1 MSQTTL
7 FLLLNAS
14 IATIYMVALSLL
26 IAAIAG
32 IPLGIILY
40 VTRKGNI
47 LEQNKINQILA
58 LLINIMRSIPF
69 IILMIAVIPLT
80 RLIVGTSIGMN
91 AAVVPLSLAA
101 IPFIARVTETALLEV
116 NPGLIEAAIAM
127 GANALQIIIKVLIP
141 EALPGLINGLT
152 LTAVSLVGFSAMAGV
167 VGGGGLGDVAIRYGY
182 QRFDVT
188 VMLVTILILIVMV
201 QLIQFAGDR
210 LARNFLHR
218 K

>member
-7 FLLLNAS
+7 FLLLSAS
-14 IATIYMVALSLL
+14 VATLYMVLFSLFIATI
-26 IAAIAG
+26 AG
-32 IPLGIILY
+32 MPLGVILY
-40 VTRKGNI
+40 VTRTGNI
-47 LEQNKINQILA
+47 LERKKINQLLA

-91 AAVVPLSLAA
+91 AALVPLSLAA
-101 IPFIARVTETALLEV
+101 TPFVARVSETAFLEV

-127 GANALQIIIKVLIP
+127 GANVWQIILKILIP

-152 LTAVSLVGFSAMAGV
+152 LTAISLIGFSAMAGV

-188 VMLVTILILIVMV
+188 VMLATILILIVMV
-201 QLIQFAGDR
+201 QLIQLVGDR
-210 LARNFLHR
+210 LAKTFLHR